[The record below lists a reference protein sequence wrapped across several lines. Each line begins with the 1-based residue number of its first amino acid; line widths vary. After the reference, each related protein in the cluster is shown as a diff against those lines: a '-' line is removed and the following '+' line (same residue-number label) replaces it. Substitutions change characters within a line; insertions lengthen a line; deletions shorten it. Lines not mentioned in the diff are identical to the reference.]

1 MTGQTHVLTAAP
13 GPTQVRAAWKL
24 AAVALA
30 VAVLFVV
37 YWRLSVLTPVTSDGA
52 ANALQAQAMLHG
64 NLLLHNWWV
73 SDVSFYTTEL
83 PQYML
88 IEAVLGL
95 GPWVVHVAAAMT
107 YTLLVVLA
115 ALIAKGHARGRAGLA
130 RALLAAGIMLAPQL
144 SATQILLL
152 QPEHAGTSVPVLL
165 AWLVMDRGPGTRPR
179 ALVPAV
185 VCVILAATAVG
196 DSSALLTAIV
206 PLVLVCLLRACPG
219 VMRGPRTEPR
229 WYELSLAGA
238 GAVAALG
245 FFAPR
250 VIAALGGFRQ
260 WPVVSGTAPVGLW
273 ARGAK
278 WTFQGILEL
287 FGANV
292 FQASPAIEVVFAVVH
307 LAGVVLVVGAVVLA
321 LVRFLRFQDLVIPV
335 LAVGI
340 VLNLVAYATS
350 TRSHGIL
357 DTREIAGVLGLGA
370 ALAGRMF
377 GERVLAVVLA
387 AVRTKSWALLAL
399 AVVASGYLGALA
411 YDVAQPSVPPANQPL
426 ASWLV
431 AHGLTDGLAGYWQA
445 SSTTVDSGGR
455 VLVSGVT
462 MGGGGRLVPYEWE
475 TDDSEYNPSL
485 HYANFV
491 VAGGLL
497 PLPDARS
504 AALRTFGPPQRVY
517 RYDGYLVMV
526 WNTNLLTRL
535 PLHVQDAPPGHHQQR
550 GHGTG
555 GDQAQVGPGKIPFRG
570 GQQQDQRQQVGLDER
585 AAVAERA
592 APDLAGQ

>member
-1 MTGQTHVLTAAP
+1 MTGHTQVLTAAP
-13 GPTQVRAAWKL
+13 RPTQVRAAWKV
-24 AAVALA
+24 AAVALTA
-30 VAVLFVV
+30 AVLFGV
-37 YWRLSVLTPVTSDGA
+37 YWRLSLLAPMTSDGA
-52 ANALQAQAMLHG
+52 ANALQAQDMLHG

-115 ALIAKGHARGRAGLA
+115 ALLAKGHARGQAGLA

-152 QPEHAGTSVPVLL
+152 QPQHAGTSVPILI
-165 AWLVMDRGPGTRPR
+165 AWLVMDRGPATRPR
-179 ALVPAV
+179 VLMPAV
-185 VCVILAATAVG
+185 VCVILAATAVA
-196 DSSALLTAIV
+196 DSSALLTGV
-206 PLVLVCLLRACPG
+206 MPLILVCLLRACPG
-219 VMRGPRTEPR
+219 VMRGTRTEPR
-229 WYELSLAGA
+229 WYELSLALA
-238 GAVAALG
+238 GAVAGLG
-245 FFAPR
+245 FFGPHL
-250 VIAALGGFRQ
+250 IAALGGFRQ
-260 WPVVSGTAPVGLW
+260 WPAASGLAPVGVW

-307 LAGVVLVVGAVVLA
+307 LAGAVLVVCAVALA
-321 LVRFLRFQDLVIPV
+321 LIRFFRFQDLVIPV

-340 VLNLVAYATS
+340 VLNLAAYLTS

-357 DTREIAGVLGLGA
+357 DTREMAGVLGLGA

-387 AVRTKSWALLAL
+387 ATRRKSWALLAL
-399 AVVASGYLGALA
+399 AVVAAGYLGALA
-411 YDVAQPSVPPANQPL
+411 YDAAQPSAAPANQPL

-462 MGGGGRLVPYEWE
+462 LGGGRLVPYQWE
-475 TDDSEYNPSL
+475 TDDSQYNPSL
-485 HYANFV
+485 HDANFV

-504 AALRTFGPPQRVY
+504 AALRTFGPPRRVY
-517 RYDGYLVMV
+517 RYDGYLIMV
-526 WNTNLLTRL
+526 WPTNLLRHL
-535 PLHVQDAPPGHHQQR
+535 S
-550 GHGTG
+550 
-555 GDQAQVGPGKIPFRG
+555 
-570 GQQQDQRQQVGLDER
+570 
-585 AAVAERA
+585 
-592 APDLAGQ
+592 